1 MSIRATKERIDR
13 RFDRID
19 TRVNNYAGVL
29 AGRDRIE
36 KIKSLCLGEYE
47 LVNVDVGDLGE
58 IEKVYLKPQLVIAFD
73 KDRYNGVK
81 VYESK
86 EGENG
91 SYFLCSAGNAEWGS
105 WSFNMTKFGE
115 FIGIIIE
122 SFVSGKDHPIMQK
135 ADDYFLAHL
144 LVANDSIFGNDLKRR
159 LLTAK

>member
-19 TRVNNYAGVL
+19 THVNNYAGVL

-36 KIKSLCLGEYE
+36 KLKKLCLGEYE

-58 IEKVYLKPQLVIAFD
+58 IEKVYLKPQLAIVFD
-73 KDRYNGVK
+73 KNSYNSVR
-81 VYESK
+81 VYTAD
-86 EGENG
+86 G
-91 SYFLCSAGNAEWGS
+91 SYFLCSAGNAEWGAR
-105 WSFNMTKFGE
+105 SFNMAKFGE

-122 SFVSGKDHPIMQK
+122 SFINGEYHPIMQK

-144 LVANDSIFGNDLKRR
+144 LVANDSIFGKDLKRR